1 MLTKAKKLHL
11 EMVTLDPSSI
21 RKLIPLD
28 NNLSTK
34 LKEFF
39 SASNGLDAKFQKK
52 LWNMSQDIKIC

>member
-11 EMVTLDPSSI
+11 EMVTLDPSS
-21 RKLIPLD
+21 KLIPLD

>member
-1 MLTKAKKLHL
+1 MLTNAKKLHL
-11 EMVTLDPSSI
+11 EMVTLDPSS
-21 RKLIPLD
+21 KLIPLD

>member
-11 EMVTLDPSSI
+11 EIVTLDPSS
-21 RKLIPLD
+21 KLIPLD